1 MKKKIV
7 LFILLFLF
15 CITGVKAAPSAS
27 DNYAIGDNGYETF
40 DLALAAAGNTQTTI
54 TLLKDLGDNITIPE
68 GKNIIL
74 DLGNHTLRNTSA
86 NATVIVNNGT
96 LVITNGTVTSDKKS
110 GMINNNSSGKLTI
123 NDGNYI
129 ATGKRQSIYN
139 DGGTLN
145 IGGTA
150 KLESST
156 NERATLHNLNN
167 GTINITSGTIIAK
180 DSYAIYNENGLI
192 NIGTKD
198 YDFNTN
204 TPKILG
210 KNYGI
215 IAATSYNFYDGIIG
229 SVSSNITGKVTKT
242 GLTPTY
248 VNDGSQTL
256 LNEMEDDSVKKDGT
270 YTDTDSGKT
279 YNTLYG
285 YIDPTNRI
293 TITFDPTGG
302 TISTTYKKMYI
313 GNPVGELPVPERN
326 DYEFD
331 GWFTEEYDGTQINES
346 TLPIETVTYYAHW
359 TYVDPNTAASV
370 DGIPGLM
377 SLADACAIGGNIKL
391 ERDVII
397 YSPLVMNKEAVLDL
411 NGHTITL
418 KKNNINITEKV
429 TIVDSSNPQTGKI
442 TSNANFSVIVG
453 KENESTNGHL
463 IHKGGTIEG
472 LGLHGAI
479 YNYETTEIDGGTV
492 QGTATGDKGFV
503 IYNEKTLIIKD
514 GTVYSTNGR
523 AIQVYE
529 NSTFTMD
536 GGLVK
541 SDATHDQTVNL
552 YGNCSAV
559 INGGRIEGLNEHTAG
574 IAMFEN
580 TDLTVNGGTIIGYD
594 MAVAGNGNEH
604 SGNANITINGG
615 DLIATNG
622 VAMYLPQRNSV
633 TTINGGNIS
642 GPTGIEIRASK
653 LYING
658 GNITG
663 TSNVYNVGANA
674 SGTTSVGAALAVSQH
689 NTKLPIEVVISG
701 GNLQALVPVVEANP
715 MNNSEDDINKVSVI
729 ILNGNFISTGTE
741 VIDAEDPQTIIQAV
755 SGGIYT
761 YDPIVYVKDGYGVV
775 TLPDNRYEVTK
786 IHNVIIDSDS
796 SENIATNAD
805 KYPYKSVVD
814 LNVTNKD
821 GYNTIIKVLDEN
833 GNQIEVKNNSFV
845 MPDSDVTISVSYE
858 KIEDPVIPKT
868 GDNVLSYILL
878 LEVAIIGLLCTR
890 VISLNRKDV

>member
-7 LFILLFLF
+7 LFVLLFLF
-15 CITGVKAAPSAS
+15 GITGVKAAPSAS
-27 DNYAIGDNGYETF
+27 DNYAIGETGYPTF
-40 DLALAAAGNTQTTI
+40 NDALAAVDSTQTTI
-54 TLLKDLGDNITIPE
+54 TLLKNLGDNITIPE

-167 GTINITSGTIIAK
+167 GTINITGGTIIAK
-180 DSYAIYNENGLI
+180 DSYTIYNEKGLI
-192 NIGTKD
+192 NIGIKD
-198 YDFNTN
+198 DDFNTD

-248 VNDGSQTL
+248 ENDGSQTL
-256 LNEMEDDSVKKDGT
+256 LNEMEVDSVKKTGT
-270 YTDTDSGKT
+270 YTDDTSGIT

-285 YIDPTNRI
+285 WIDPTNRI
-293 TITFDPTGG
+293 TVTFNPTGG

-331 GWFTEEYDGTQINES
+331 GWFTEEYGGTQINES
-346 TLPIETVTYYAHW
+346 TLPTETITYYAHW

-370 DGIPGLM
+370 DGISGLM

-397 YSPLVMNKEAVLDL
+397 YSPLVMNKETVLDL

-442 TSNANFSVIVG
+442 TSNANFTVIVG

-479 YNYETTEIDGGTV
+479 HNYETTEIDGGTV

-503 IYNEKTLIIKD
+503 IYNEKTLIMKD

-523 AIQVYE
+523 AIQVFE

-594 MAVAGNGNEH
+594 MAIAGNGNEH

-642 GPTGIEIRASK
+642 GPSGIEIRASK

-658 GNITG
+658 GNITS

-674 SGTTSVGAALAVSQH
+674 NGTTSVGAALAVSQH

-701 GNLQALVPVVEANP
+701 GNLQALVPIVEANP
-715 MNNSEDDINKVSVI
+715 QGNSPEDISKVSIVI
-729 ILNGNFISTGTE
+729 NRGIFESTGDK
-741 VIDAEDPQTIIQAV
+741 VIDAENPETIIQQV

-761 YDPIVYVKDGYGVV
+761 YNPINYVADGYGVA
-775 TLPDNRYEVTK
+775 TLQDGRFEVTK
-786 IHNVIIDSDS
+786 IHNVVIDSDS
-796 SENIATNAD
+796 AD
-805 KYPYKSVVD
+805 NVSVDDNKYPHKTTVKINIKKV
-814 LNVTNKD
+814 D
-821 GYNTIIKVLDEN
+821 GYEPVIEIKGTSGTVYYAN
-833 GNQIEVKNNSFV
+833 GNTFN
-845 MPDSDVTISVSYE
+845 MPDEDVTIKVTYRVA
-858 KIEDPVIPKT
+858 KNPKT
-868 GDNVLSYILL
+868 GDSILIYTIILL
-878 LEVAIIGLLCTR
+878 LS
-890 VISLNRKDV
+890 VIDIVLYKVYKKEEKDV